1 MINFQ
6 KLIAVFLL
14 PILLVVQSPIAKAEE
29 NNDSEGFVDLKEGE
43 TAPSDGLF
51 FDNEAMA
58 KLLAKQQ
65 SKLSLLENTKNTEIK
80 KIELDL
86 EILSKKKEIELNINK
101 EMYNSMLKIREDKIE
116 LLEKQNKWS
125 SLYMVG
131 GFLVGVTISI
141 TIFYAAVQI
150 K

>member
-6 KLIAVFLL
+6 KLIAIFLL
-14 PILLVVQSPIAKAEE
+14 PVLLVVQSPIAKAEE

-43 TAPSDGLF
+43 AAPSDGLF

-80 KIELDL
+80 KIELEL

-101 EMYNSMLKIREDKIE
+101 EMHNSMLKIREDKIE